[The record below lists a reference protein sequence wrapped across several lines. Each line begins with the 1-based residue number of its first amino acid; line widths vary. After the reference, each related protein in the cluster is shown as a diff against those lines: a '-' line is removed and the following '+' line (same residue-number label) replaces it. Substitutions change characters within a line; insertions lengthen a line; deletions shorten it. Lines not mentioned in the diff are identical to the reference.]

1 MIVRVGVIGGGI
13 WGNYRFIAL
22 PLVIT
27 EEEAVMALVIIES
40 GLKNV

>member
-1 MIVRVGVIGGGI
+1 MSVRVGVTGGGI
-13 WGNYRFIAL
+13 WGNYRFMAP

-27 EEEAVMALVIIES
+27 QEEAVMALDIIES